1 MFSYFILAKF
11 PLAKG
16 KNIDATASISFQNS
30 KFSSA
35 FKVCKSFNLVK
46 QFDEGSKIILLDG
59 GRLFLEEGSR
69 VVSSWVCVKYYMFG
83 LHLKIFDK
91 QNILDKDDINVWW
104 WDRNCHT
111 GFFSTIVK
119 ENILIW
125 KFALQLFDMVS
136 LVLHKTNPSVS
147 IYVLI
152 QNISVLTNILYYENL
167 LYYGNHIKFYLPR
180 QNHWTSN
187 CTLNIPV

>member
-59 GRLFLEEGSR
+59 GRLFHEEGSR
-69 VVSSWVCVKYYMFG
+69 VVSSWVCVKY
-83 LHLKIFDK
+83 
-91 QNILDKDDINVWW
+91 
-104 WDRNCHT
+104 
-111 GFFSTIVK
+111 
-119 ENILIW
+119 
-125 KFALQLFDMVS
+125 
-136 LVLHKTNPSVS
+136 
-147 IYVLI
+147 
-152 QNISVLTNILYYENL
+152 
-167 LYYGNHIKFYLPR
+167 
-180 QNHWTSN
+180 
-187 CTLNIPV
+187 